1 MKIQRSL
8 FQWKEQEKIPEKK
21 KKETEINNLSDK
33 EFKALVLRTLTE
45 LGKRIDKYNESFN
58 KELEIFKK
66 EPIRAEEYRLTEKK
80 NALKGI
86 NSTPPLWQKAKN

>member
-21 KKETEINNLSDK
+21 KKTNETEINNLPDK
-33 EFKALVLRTLTE
+33 EFKALVIRTLTE
-45 LGKRIDKYNESFN
+45 LVKRIDKYNDSFN

-66 EPIRAEEYRLTEKK
+66 EPELK
-80 NALKGI
+80 NI
-86 NSTPPLWQKAKN
+86 D